1 MWVVLLI
8 VMVFGAIIFLNSQ
21 NSLQSMSYS
30 QFKQKWE
37 NNEIRNITVYEDK
50 MLIEGKTKNNE
61 SFTTIVPS
69 DVVASLLDEDKNNE
83 VVINFVAPSNTGTWL
98 TIIPIEIN
106 ETFY

>member
-1 MWVVLLI
+1 
-8 VMVFGAIIFLNSQ
+8 
-21 NSLQSMSYS
+21 MSYS

-83 VVINFVAPSNTGTWL
+83 VVK
-98 TIIPIEIN
+98 
-106 ETFY
+106 